1 MKLPVLS
8 MISHFSREP
17 SEGSPT
23 LLRGRSARVAW
34 LLAPL
39 LLLGGC
45 ATTGGAAEGTEGV
58 PASAFADPLPR
69 SGAATILIATPTFSD
84 FIDVRRGLVTEIQK
98 NFNVSTVPVTKETTA
113 AQLGA
118 AIDRTSPACV
128 VLMNNLTVNL
138 FKKYVETL
146 GGKPAPPAVVVMVS
160 FVEKLRASLPRST
173 GIAYEVP
180 GVTAFRNLRAI
191 IAAPVRKVG
200 VVYRPGFKEYID
212 KQREL
217 AASEQIELDAVE
229 VPKEV
234 TAAELKDAI
243 VGLAEKNKV
252 DVLWML
258 NDNGLIRDGRFL
270 DESWR
275 EALKT
280 AKLPLIVGLPN
291 LIDPVSPLGTIAVVP
306 DHETLGLQTANLIF
320 DVADDNWRVED
331 HNIELPLSVK
341 TIADVKQAKER
352 FGLQPDA
359 LRHIDRAAE

>member
-8 MISHFSREP
+8 MINWVCCHFFREP
-17 SEGSPT
+17 SEGSRK
-23 LLRGRSARVAW
+23 LARATW

-39 LLLGGC
+39 LLLSGC
-45 ATTGGAAEGTEGV
+45 ATTSGGSEGGDTT

-69 SGAATILIATPTFSD
+69 SGAATILIATPTFAD
-84 FIDVRRGLVTEIQK
+84 FIDVRRGLVTEVQK

-138 FKKYVETL
+138 FKKYVEGL

-160 FVEKLRASLPRST
+160 FVEKLRATLPRST

-191 IAAPVRKVG
+191 ITTPVRKVG

-217 AASEQIELDAVE
+217 AATEQIELDAVE

-234 TAAELKDAI
+234 TATELKDAI

-291 LIDPVSPLGTIAVVP
+291 LIDPTSPLGTIAVVP

-320 DVADDNWRVED
+320 DVADDGWRVED
-331 HNIELPLSVK
+331 HAIELPLSVK
-341 TIADVKQAKER
+341 TIADVKQARER